1 MELGFLE
8 QVGHIYWPFY
18 SFPRLML
25 LLLLLLRD
33 FFIERQD
40 TIK

>member
-8 QVGHIYWPFY
+8 YVGHIYWPFY

-25 LLLLLLRD
+25 LLLLFTARL
-33 FFIERQD
+33 FH
-40 TIK
+40 